1 MICLRHEGLIYY
13 AKVQDKNKAIITAML
28 LTLLHVRVSI
38 LLTCRKRLL
47 IRIISQRTVHNTS
60 LTRSFVIAVHA
71 LRVYIT
77 SYNTGEWTKVNNHI
91 IWRMI
96 LVLPL
101 LLYNSSIIFWNCSD
115 HELFWPWT
123 ILCFSFYVWF
133 VFPIENLI

>member
-91 IWRMI
+91 I
-96 LVLPL
+96 
-101 LLYNSSIIFWNCSD
+101 
-115 HELFWPWT
+115 
-123 ILCFSFYVWF
+123 
-133 VFPIENLI
+133 